1 MALWPSLQAG
11 KTAEG
16 EFVALW
22 ERESE
27 RARLAELVG
36 GIRDRGGAL
45 VIRGEA
51 GIGKSALLAEIE
63 APGLR
68 VLTAV
73 GVEAE
78 HHLPYAGL
86 HQLLFPLRKAIDGLP
101 ATQREGLRTAL
112 GLADGPRP
120 EIYLVGMA
128 VLNLLAEAAADQP
141 LLLIVDD
148 AHWLDPNSQDVLAFV
163 ARRLESE
170 PIALV
175 AAVRDGEPSRLTT
188 ANLPTM
194 RPQPL
199 SNEAAAELLKGL
211 SPAKRERV
219 LTAAAGNPLA
229 LRELSRD
236 DAPPTTSVE
245 QTFAGRVRKLPP
257 ETQQFLLTAA
267 VNDTNALGEALDA
280 AKADLAALGPAIDGG
295 LITVAHDEL
304 TFRHPL
310 LRSAI
315 VKDAEPQAR
324 QAAHKALAD
333 TINEFDRR
341 IWHRAAATTGP
352 DEAVATE
359 LERSAERTERRGGI
373 DATVASLERSAR
385 LSGSPSKR
393 AERLLLAA
401 NFAVETGD
409 RQRVDRLL
417 AEAATLDLTANQRAV
432 VRWLPTNFDD
442 GLRDDVS
449 GPGDLADLA
458 VSVLDDGRLDLA
470 MNILW
475 GAAMRCF
482 WVEPGP
488 ADRCRL
494 TRAADRMPID
504 RHDPRLVAINAYVTP
519 FERGE
524 SVLADLGD
532 LARQVGRDALV
543 DRFLGSASMLVG
555 AFDLAA
561 RFSAGA
567 QPGLRAQGRLAF
579 LARALGVQA
588 WSSVRLGDLATATA
602 AAEEG
607 QRLAIETSQP
617 YIHGLTL
624 ATQSEIAAL
633 RGDYPQ
639 CEDLAAQAE
648 SIGLSAGARPVL
660 ATVQLARGIAALGE
674 GRHADAFGNLMRLND
689 PTDPAYQVALR
700 CYTIAEL
707 TEAAVRCDQRGA
719 VEPLVREYEMYA
731 ASSPLPA
738 LHSGLRHA
746 RAVLAPDNEAEK
758 LFRAALDA
766 ETWPLERGRT
776 QLAYGEWLRRQRR
789 PADSRPQLR
798 AARETFEALG
808 VTAWAERARR
818 ELRAAGEVS
827 PDRHTDAFGE
837 LTPHELNIAR
847 LAAEGLTNREIGQQL
862 YLSHRTVST
871 HLHRIFPKLGISS
884 RTELREVLG
893 P

>member
-1 MALWPSLQAG
+1 MALG
-11 KTAEG
+11 
-16 EFVALW
+16 

-27 RARLAELVG
+27 RERLAGLVG

-45 VIRGEA
+45 VVRGEA
-51 GIGKSALLAEIE
+51 GIGKSTLLAEIE
-63 APGLR
+63 APGVR
-68 VLTAV
+68 TLTAV

-78 HHLPYAGL
+78 HRLPYAGL
-86 HQLLFPLRKAIDGLP
+86 HQLLFPLRNAIDALP
-101 ATQREGLRTAL
+101 KTQREALGTAL

-128 VLNLLAEAAADQP
+128 VLNLLAEAASTEP

-175 AAVRDGEPSRLTT
+175 AAVRDGEPSRLAT
-188 ANLPTM
+188 ANLPTIELG
-194 RPQPL
+194 PL
-199 SNEAAAELLKGL
+199 SDEAARELLKDVPP
-211 SPAKRERV
+211 SARERV
-219 LTAAAGNPLA
+219 LKAARGNPLA
-229 LRELSRD
+229 LKELFRGDPS
-236 DAPPTTSVE
+236 TSVE
-245 QTFAGRVRKLPP
+245 QTFANRVRKLPP
-257 ETQQFLLTAA
+257 ETRRFLLIAA
-267 VNDTNALGEALDA
+267 VNDTNELGEALDA
-280 AKADLAALGPAIDGG
+280 AKADLVALGPALDEHLVTI
-295 LITVAHDEL
+295 AHGTL

-315 VKDAEPQAR
+315 VKDAEPRERHQAH
-324 QAAHKALAD
+324 QALAD
-333 TINEFDRR
+333 TITEPDRR

-352 DEAVATE
+352 DEEIAAE

-373 DATVASLERSAR
+373 DATVTSLEWAAK
-385 LSGSPSKR
+385 LTHDPVKR
-393 AERLLLAA
+393 AERLLKAA
-401 NFAVETGD
+401 GAAVETGN
-409 RQRVDRLL
+409 RELVDRLL
-417 AEAATLDLTANQRAV
+417 DQASAEDLTSNQRAV
-432 VRWLPTNFDD
+432 IRWLPTNFDD
-442 GLRDDVS
+442 GLRGDVS

-458 VSVLDDGRLDLA
+458 IGVLEDGKTDLA
-470 MNILW
+470 MQILW

-482 WVEPGP
+482 WAEPGQD
-488 ADRCRL
+488 DRRRL
-494 TRAADRMPID
+494 IRAADLMPLD

-519 FERGE
+519 FERSQ
-524 SVLADLGD
+524 SVLTELTT
-532 LARQVGRDALV
+532 LAGQLNRDALV
-543 DRFLGSASMLVG
+543 DRFLGSAAMLIG

-567 QPGLRAQGRLAF
+567 QPGFRTQGRLAF

-588 WSSVRLGDLATATA
+588 WSSVRLGDLATAMT

-607 QRLAIETSQP
+607 LRLAIETSQP

-624 ATQSEIAAL
+624 ATQAEIAAM
-633 RGDYPQ
+633 RGDFAQ
-639 CEDLAAQAE
+639 AESLAAQAE
-648 SIGLSAGARPVL
+648 RVGLSAGARPVL

-674 GRHADAFGNLMRLND
+674 GRHADAFANLMRLHD
-689 PTDPAYQVALR
+689 PADPAYQLALR

-707 TEAAVRCDQRGA
+707 TEAAVRCDQLG
-719 VEPLVREYEMYA
+719 VVREMMQEFEMQA
-731 ASSPLPA
+731 MRSPSPA

-746 RAVLAPDNEAEK
+746 RAALAPDAEAEK

-766 ETWPLERGRT
+766 ETWPLERSRT

-818 ELRAAGEVS
+818 ELRAAGEAS
-827 PDRHTDAFGE
+827 PDQHDDAFSD

-847 LAAEGLTNREIGQQL
+847 LAAEGLTNREIGQRL

-871 HLHRIFPKLGISS
+871 HLHRIFPKLGITS